1 MTEGAAGKSTRVLLA
16 DEHAILRGGLRLLLE
31 RDREFEVAG
40 EASDGRE
47 AVDWMSRHYAAVVV
61 MEVAMP
67 GLNGIEAAA
76 QIVRR
81 RPACRVVI
89 LSMHSNET
97 YVLRCQR
104 AGAHGYVL
112 RNRPRAS

>member
-1 MTEGAAGKSTRVLLA
+1 MLLA

-61 MEVAMP
+61 MDVAMP

-76 QIVRR
+76 RR
-81 RPACRVVI
+81 SCSGGRVPCRDAQ
-89 LSMHSNET
+89 HA
-97 YVLRCQR
+97 QR
-104 AGAHGYVL
+104 
-112 RNRPRAS
+112 